1 MSKEDTVDAHLL
13 KVFCALMAE
22 GSVTRAAVKLEQS
35 QPAVSLALGK
45 LREIFSDQLLVRGRD
60 GMVPT
65 ERALAIL
72 PRAQALLADLTGLV
86 DATAP
91 FDASSSNHSFTIAS
105 PDYMAPVFLSE
116 IVDQIR
122 RKAPNA
128 SLVIRALGPDF
139 DFEGALARGDVDVV
153 IGNWPSPPAYLKRSI
168 LLQDDIV
175 CLMRDT
181 HPLATGEFSEADYLA
196 AAHIVPVA
204 YSMAHRGV
212 VETHLSSLRVSR
224 ARTVALSYFTTAP
237 YLLLQSDLIFSTSRH
252 FASYFAG
259 LLPLVVRQPPIE
271 FPQMVFHMLW
281 HDRSH
286 HSPMHRWL
294 REIIMQARNR
304 IVS

>member
-1 MSKEDTVDAHLL
+1 MVRNLCCLL
-13 KVFCALMAE
+13 KPAEMRGVFP
-22 GSVTRAAVKLEQS
+22 GSYYAGCCVCRLTLLTKRTIS
-35 QPAVSLALGK
+35 SK

-65 ERALAIL
+65 ERALAAL
-72 PRAQALLADLTGLV
+72 PRAQVLLADLVGLV

-91 FDASSSNHSFTIAS
+91 FDASSSNHGFTIAS

-128 SLVIRALGPDF
+128 SPVIRALGPDF
-139 DFEGALARGDVDVV
+139 DFEGALARGEVDVV

-175 CLMRDT
+175 CLMQDS
-181 HPLATGEFSEADYLA
+181 HPLAEGEFTEADYLA

-237 YLLLQSDLIFSTSRH
+237 HLLLQSDLIFSTSRH
-252 FASYFAG
+252 FASFFAG

-304 IVS
+304 IAT

>member
-175 CLMRDT
+175 CLMRDS
-181 HPLATGEFSEADYLA
+181 HPLAQGEFSDADYLA

>member
-1 MSKEDTVDAHLL
+1 MRGVFPGSYYAGCCVCRLTLL
-13 KVFCALMAE
+13 TK
-22 GSVTRAAVKLEQS
+22 
-35 QPAVSLALGK
+35 
-45 LREIFSDQLLVRGRD
+45 REIFSDQLLVRGRD

-65 ERALAIL
+65 ERAPAAL
-72 PRAQALLADLTGLV
+72 PRVQALLADLVGLV

-91 FDASSSNHSFTIAS
+91 FDASSSNHGFTIAS

-139 DFEGALARGDVDVV
+139 DFEGALARGEVDVV

-175 CLMRDT
+175 CLMQDS
-181 HPLATGEFSEADYLA
+181 HPLAEGEFTEADYLA

-224 ARTVALSYFTTAP
+224 VRTVAHSYFTTAP
-237 YLLLQSDLIFSTSRH
+237 YLLLQSDLIFSISRH

-259 LLPLVVRQPPIE
+259 LLPLVVCQPPIE

-304 IVS
+304 IAT